1 MMAITLGGNAPAS
14 GARVRYGAARMR
26 VFLAVLIGLAFA
38 SAARAEGPQPFDQLP
53 AVSSR
58 GRLSVDGGLVLALP
72 ATWQTGLSTG
82 VGGGV
87 AYGRTF
93 ALGVRASWSTSTES
107 SLAWTVSHDDYRAR
121 VTGGVQR
128 AVGRGVLALRLG
140 LGPTVVYED
149 RVRNQGARAQ
159 LTGSALETTALAAM
173 PAGELEAVVSVHV
186 GGPWLLVM
194 SGGPSMLISD
204 GDTHFGWGTQL
215 GVGWQP

>member
-1 MMAITLGGNAPAS
+1 MRA
-14 GARVRYGAARMR
+14 VAA
-26 VFLAVLIGLAFA
+26 VVVALAFPLV
-38 SAARAEGPQPFDQLP
+38 SIGAARAEGPQPFDQLP

-87 AYGRTF
+87 AYGRTL

-107 SLAWTVSHDDYRAR
+107 SLAWTVSHDDYRLR

-128 AVGRGVLALRLG
+128 AAGRGLFALRLG
-140 LGPTVVYED
+140 LGPTFVYED

-173 PAGELEAVVSVHV
+173 PAGELEAVVTVHV
-186 GGPWLLVM
+186 GGPWMLVM

-204 GDTHFGWGTQL
+204 GDAHFGWSTQL